1 MSLATVLVVED
12 DAAVRRGVVDA
23 LSFAGYS
30 VLEAADG
37 RAGLATATGGGVDIV
52 LLDIL
57 MPKLTGLEVLE
68 VIRRE
73 APGLPVIFL
82 TARGMEEDRIKGL
95 KAGADDY
102 IVKPF
107 GPREMLARVEAVLR
121 RSAERPRQVR
131 KLTIGGCTIDL
142 ARREVIL
149 PDQTRRVLPD
159 LESRVLEYLACN
171 PGRAVSREELLTR
184 VWKVDARN
192 LQTRTVDMAIARLR
206 ELLGDDPNEPK
217 VIVTVRAKG
226 YMLAGSGGEGG
237 GEDGEGSEPQDS

>member
-1 MSLATVLVVED
+1 MALATVLVVED

-23 LSFAGYS
+23 LTFTGYR
-30 VLEAADG
+30 VVEASDG
-37 RAGLATATGGGVDIV
+37 RAGLNLATAGGVDLV

-57 MPKLTGLEVLE
+57 MPRMNGLDVLE

-82 TARGMEEDRIKGL
+82 TARGMEEDRVRGL

-107 GPREMLARVEAVLR
+107 GPKEMLARVEAVLR
-121 RSAERPRQVR
+121 RSAERPKTVSR
-131 KLTIGGCTIDL
+131 LTIGGCTIDL
-142 ARREVIL
+142 ARREVVL

-159 LESRVLEYLACN
+159 LEARLLEYLACN
-171 PGRAVSREELLTR
+171 PGRAVSREELLSR
-184 VWKVDARN
+184 VWKVDARG

-206 ELLGDDPNEPK
+206 ELLGDDPASPS

-226 YMLAGSGGEGG
+226 YMLAAEDPGAR
-237 GEDGEGSEPQDS
+237 EDGPA